1 MKNEIYGIGWYLRR
15 TYNTQ
20 DVSDFYLNNLE
31 IPIIRTHNENI
42 VHWCGG
48 ASVVGFNQV
57 DKEIAL
63 STPDQS
69 NSLIAL
75 FKVESK
81 KRFANTLHLN
91 EETENIPN
99 IPSVTFYKDNEGIIF
114 GIKETSIKK
123 PDYFDKYWNKQATHQ
138 QLNNE
143 FKLSGNQR
151 GLSSLIIRSKNWLQN
166 AKFYQENLDFSIID
180 ETEENIELA
189 IDALTTINFMDG
201 DESKVGCSSRL
212 SSRQSFV
219 FRCRNV
225 KSIFNRL
232 IDNKFIPLEKHITE
246 DDAGEIYYFNDLSG
260 QIFGI
265 QTRTNSTRIEDRY
278 AEKKYNL

>member
-20 DVSDFYLNNLE
+20 DVSAFYLNNLE

-42 VHWCGG
+42 VHWCGS

-99 IPSVTFYKDNEGIIF
+99 IPSVAFYKDNEGII
-114 GIKETSIKK
+114 SI
-123 PDYFDKYWNKQATHQ
+123 
-138 QLNNE
+138 LNS
-143 FKLSGNQR
+143 SGERINFA
-151 GLSSLIIRSKNWLQN
+151 II
-166 AKFYQENLDFSIID
+166 
-180 ETEENIELA
+180 ETEPYLILA
-189 IDALTTINFMDG
+189 
-201 DESKVGCSSRL
+201 R
-212 SSRQSFV
+212 
-219 FRCRNV
+219 
-225 KSIFNRL
+225 
-232 IDNKFIPLEKHITE
+232 E
-246 DDAGEIYYFNDLSG
+246 DI
-260 QIFGI
+260 GI
-265 QTRTNSTRIEDRY
+265 Q
-278 AEKKYNL
+278 YNMGSDNTHNMF

>member
-1 MKNEIYGIGWYLRR
+1 MNKEIYGIGWYLRR

-57 DKEIAL
+57 DKVITL

-75 FKVESK
+75 FKVEAK

-114 GIKETSIKK
+114 GIKEISIKR
-123 PDYFDKYWNKQATHQ
+123 PDYFDKYWNKETANQ
-138 QLNNE
+138 QLN
-143 FKLSGNQR
+143 
-151 GLSSLIIRSKNWLQN
+151 
-166 AKFYQENLDFSIID
+166 
-180 ETEENIELA
+180 
-189 IDALTTINFMDG
+189 
-201 DESKVGCSSRL
+201 
-212 SSRQSFV
+212 
-219 FRCRNV
+219 
-225 KSIFNRL
+225 
-232 IDNKFIPLEKHITE
+232 
-246 DDAGEIYYFNDLSG
+246 
-260 QIFGI
+260 
-265 QTRTNSTRIEDRY
+265 
-278 AEKKYNL
+278 